1 MTVYQQL
8 EESPIMTEFS
18 WAPLIL
24 AAIRTNA
31 PELAPELVSDPLPNV
46 VDDLMVVHIRRGDY
60 DEHCKFIAE
69 YSDSYMGWN
78 SMPGLGD
85 KFVAPPRNADGAYR
99 EEIMR
104 HCWPSIDQIALR
116 VLEIKSEWEMQHS
129 TRPLHRLYVMT
140 NGKRGWVASLKE
152 KLQESGDWDVVLTSK
167 DLVLDFEQK
176 YVGQAI
182 DMAIAE
188 RAAVLV
194 GNGVSTSAVGS
205 SICSV
210 LTVHDLVFEY
220 DSKHCSDAKYSQLTP
235 CVQPLLVTIDLK
247 ILVKEK

>member
-1 MTVYQQL
+1 MTVYQKL
-8 EESPIMTEFS
+8 AESPIMTEFNWS
-18 WAPLIL
+18 PLVL
-24 AAIRTNA
+24 AALRANA
-31 PELAPELVSDPLPNV
+31 VEIAPKLALNPLPNAV
-46 VDDLMVVHIRRGDY
+46 EDLMVVHIRRGDY
-60 DEHCKFIAE
+60 DEHCKSIAE
-69 YSDSYMGWN
+69 YANNYMGWN

-85 KFVAPPRNADGAYR
+85 KFVIPPRNADGAYR

-116 VLEIKSEWEMQHS
+116 VLEVKSEWEMQHS

-167 DLVLDFEQK
+167 DLILDHEQQ

-194 GNGVSTSAVGS
+194 GNGVSKVSLV
-205 SICSV
+205 
-210 LTVHDLVFEY
+210 VHLQRVHCRFIVPVFKY
-220 DSKHCSDAKYSQLTP
+220 DSKYCSDTEYSQLTP
-235 CVQPLLVTIDLK
+235 CVQPLLVTTDLL
-247 ILVKEK
+247 ISRS

>member
-1 MTVYQQL
+1 MMTVYQQL
-8 EESPIMTEFS
+8 AESPIMTEFS

-24 AAIRTNA
+24 SAIRTNA

-99 EEIMR
+99 EEILR
-104 HCWPSIDQIALR
+104 HCWPSINQIALR
-116 VLEIKSEWEMQHS
+116 VLEVKSEWEMQHS

-167 DLVLDFEQK
+167 DLTLSSEQI

-194 GNGVSTSAVGS
+194 GNGVSKVSLVVDLKRVDCWFF
-205 SICSV
+205 IPV
-210 LTVHDLVFEY
+210 LEY
-220 DSKHCSDAKYSQLTP
+220 DSKYCSDAKYSQLTT
-235 CVQPLLVTIDLK
+235 CVQPLLVTTDLL
-247 ILVKEK
+247 IFRD